1 MNKIIKNPL
10 ISEKSFSL
18 ATNGKYSF
26 IAPCDLDKNEA
37 KKKIE
42 DIFNVNVIKI
52 NSYTVK
58 GKIKKTKGVSGKR
71 KNIKKFL
78 FTLKEKQKIDL
89 FEVEEKS
96 EIKDQKVQ
104 NEKKKKFSFIR
115 NDRLKSQ
122 VNKNRKENDPTALSM
137 QGGGE

>member
-1 MNKIIKNPL
+1 MNKIIKNPI

-18 ATNGKYSF
+18 AANGKYSF
-26 IAPCDLDKNEA
+26 IAPRDLDKNEA
-37 KKKIE
+37 KRKVE
-42 DIFNVNVIKI
+42 DIFGVNVTKI
-52 NSYTVK
+52 NSCNIK
-58 GKIKKTKGVSGKR
+58 GKIKKSKGYAGKR
-71 KNIKKFL
+71 NDFKKFL

-89 FEVEEKS
+89 FEVEEKK

-104 NEKKKKFSFIR
+104 DEKKKKFGFIK

-122 VNKNRKENDPTALSM
+122 INKSRKENDPTALSM

>member
-1 MNKIIKNPL
+1 M
-10 ISEKSFSL
+10 
-18 ATNGKYSF
+18 
-26 IAPCDLDKNEA
+26 
-37 KKKIE
+37 
-42 DIFNVNVIKI
+42 
-52 NSYTVK
+52 
-58 GKIKKTKGVSGKR
+58 

-104 NEKKKKFSFIR
+104 DEKKKKFSFIK

-122 VNKNRKENDPTALSM
+122 VNKARKENDPTALSM

>member
-1 MNKIIKNPL
+1 MNKIIKNPI
-10 ISEKSFSL
+10 ISEKSFSQ
-18 ATNGKYSF
+18 ASNGKYSF
-26 IAPCDLDKNEA
+26 IAPTDLDKMEA

-42 DIFNVNVIKI
+42 EIFNVNVIKI
-52 NSYTVK
+52 NSYNVI
-58 GKIKKTKGVSGKR
+58 GKTKKSRGFTGKR

-104 NEKKKKFSFIR
+104 DEKKKKFSFIK

-122 VNKNRKENDPTALSM
+122 VNKARKENDPTALSM